1 MLFNDRTSWCLIF
14 PLACKCLKFI
24 DPHFFSSQREEKRF
38 SRTWNNL
45 ETCHFGLLGLHFCGG
60 VDYKI
65 LTLVSFYFGRKP
77 IWANPMSTLAGTE
90 CGLWRSKRL
99 SGGLETVGI
108 VLSIAICANVS
119 KWESQGLDIITHTLS
134 ELFHHMNHLHCD
146 ISCSFWKVFFW
157 LPDYLTWRQKNV
169 LQTSLRRMFYFQWM
183 DLYLSPSPSWNY
195 SQLHHKAK
203 ERNHIND
210 IMMTFDFRQDQ
221 DWSHFFG
228 HRLKISGW
236 IVETKESVIDLAS
249 IASSPETPTGET
261 R

>member
-1 MLFNDRTSWCLIF
+1 MSRTGKHTIMIQSCHLTSFNDRTSWCLIF

-24 DPHFFSSQREEKRF
+24 DHHFFSSQQEENRF

-65 LTLVSFYFGRKP
+65 LTLVSFHFGRKP

-90 CGLWRSKRL
+90 CGLWRSIRL

-119 KWESQGLDIITHTLS
+119 KWESQQLDIITHTLF

-146 ISCSFWKVFFW
+146 ISCSFWKVFFCN
-157 LPDYLTWRQKNV
+157 PA
-169 LQTSLRRMFYFQWM
+169 MP
-183 DLYLSPSPSWNY
+183 PSM
-195 SQLHHKAK
+195 HC
-203 ERNHIND
+203 
-210 IMMTFDFRQDQ
+210 
-221 DWSHFFG
+221 
-228 HRLKISGW
+228 
-236 IVETKESVIDLAS
+236 V
-249 IASSPETPTGET
+249 
-261 R
+261 